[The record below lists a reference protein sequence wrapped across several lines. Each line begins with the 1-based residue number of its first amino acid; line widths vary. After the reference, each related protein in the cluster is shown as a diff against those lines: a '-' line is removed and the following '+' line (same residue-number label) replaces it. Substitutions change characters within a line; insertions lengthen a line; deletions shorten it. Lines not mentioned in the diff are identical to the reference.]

1 MYQLSITREFIAR
14 HRLVG
19 GDWGAENRTHSHRY
33 RVDVL
38 VEGRELDRHGFLVD
52 IVALG
57 SAVDEVVAHVAE
69 QVLNELPAFEGLN
82 PSLEHFARIF
92 HAMLAPHVDQRRL
105 ALRVRLWENDRDWA
119 AYRPDASGAHPA
131 DARP

>member
-19 GDWGAENRTHSHRY
+19 GDWGAENATHSHRY
-33 RVDVL
+33 RADIV
-38 VEGRELDRHGFLVD
+38 VEGHELDEHGFLVD

-57 SAVDEVVAHVAE
+57 NAADDIVAQLGE
-69 QVLNELPAFEGLN
+69 RVLNDLPAFDGLN

-92 HAMLAPHVDQRRL
+92 HAMLAPRVDEQRL
-105 ALRVRLWENDRDWA
+105 ALTVRLWENDRNWA
-119 AYRPDASGAHPA
+119 AYR
-131 DARP
+131 R